1 MVRALRYPRIS
12 VFACVMTLLCAA
24 ARDICTGAGL
34 HGWAQ
39 VLLMVTL
46 LLIATSF
53 VLLSARFFVDE
64 RGVGVGFLLRVQRTE
79 WEDMTSV
86 GVLCCNSRRLYLYG
100 LQRGSSGFLTML
112 HRAPRCGSWG
122 FVVPLTKRMASAV
135 VRYCPYEVDFSPVP
149 HRKRPKRL
157 RYQWHQAALYAV
169 AMIPGSVVAIG
180 TGAVMLLY
188 ATERGRLLAEFWPSF
203 GALALIATGLLLL
216 SRVYL
221 AALICPGINEEGV
234 CAGRLLYLPWSEV
247 RFGYVHRVARM
258 SGLFLL
264 SRPLSELGKRGA
276 PPVVCLS
283 MPDTSTLVLAYITYC
298 PNAPRDEQLVGG
310 RAR

>member
-12 VFACVMTLLCAA
+12 GFACAMTLLCAV

-46 LLIATSF
+46 LLIAASF

-64 RGVGVGFLLRVQRTE
+64 RGVGVGFLLSVRRTE
-79 WEDMTSV
+79 WEDMASV
-86 GVLCCNSRRLYLYG
+86 GVLCCNSHRPYLYG
-100 LQRGSSGFLTML
+100 LYRGSPGFLTML

-122 FVVPLTKRMASAV
+122 FVVPLNRRLTSAV
-135 VRYCPYEVDFSPVP
+135 IRYCPYEIDFSPVP
-149 HRKRPKRL
+149 RMQRTKRL

-169 AMIPGSVVAIG
+169 AMIPASVVAIG
-180 TGAVMLLY
+180 TGAVMLDY
-188 ATERGRLLAEFWPSF
+188 ATERGRLLAEFWPSL
-203 GALALIATGLLLL
+203 GALALIVTGLLLL
-216 SRVYL
+216 SRMYL

-234 CAGRLLYLPWSEV
+234 SAGKLLYLPWSEV

-258 SGLFLL
+258 SGMFLL
-264 SRPLSELGKRGA
+264 SRPLAELGKRGA

-283 MPDTSTLVLAYITYC
+283 MPDTSTIVLAYVTYC
-298 PNAPRDEQLVGG
+298 PNAPRDEQML
-310 RAR
+310 

>member
-1 MVRALRYPRIS
+1 MVRALRYPRVS
-12 VFACVMTLLCAA
+12 GFACVMTLLCAA

-46 LLIATSF
+46 MLIATSF
-53 VLLSARFFVDE
+53 VLLSARFFIDE
-64 RGVGVGFLLRVQRTE
+64 RGVGVGFLLRVRHTE
-79 WEDMTSV
+79 WDDLTSL

-100 LQRGSSGFLTML
+100 LYRSSSGFLTML

-122 FVVPLTKRMASAV
+122 FVVPLNRRMTSAIM
-135 VRYCPYEVDFSPVP
+135 RYCPYEVDFSPVP
-149 HRKRPKRL
+149 RRKRTKRV

-169 AMIPGSVVAIG
+169 AMIPTSVVAIG
-180 TGAVMLLY
+180 TGAVMLDY

-203 GALALIATGLLLL
+203 GALALIATGLMLL
-216 SRVYL
+216 SRMYL

-247 RFGYVHRVARM
+247 RFGYVHRVVRM
-258 SGLFLL
+258 SGMFLL
-264 SRPLSELGKRGA
+264 SRPLAELGKRGA

-283 MPDTSTLVLAYITYC
+283 MPDTSTLVLAYVTYC
-298 PNAPRDEQLVGG
+298 PNAPRDEQMV
-310 RAR
+310 